1 MVVCLSGFDLSHSFG
16 VGELRVLDLLVVVD
30 HQGEIDVA
38 VGHVAR
44 DVAARIAGVGL
55 AKAEDVLI
63 EPGCL
68 LQVGGPRSQCER
80 CAAWPS
86 PRRELECC
94 RSRVDTTIVGIL
106 ATHWNGL
113 PKRRSRPAGTLT
125 DASEPRS
132 LSGTVTGRSPHGAQR
147 NA

>member
-16 VGELRVLDLLVVVD
+16 VGELRVLDLLAVVD
-30 HQGEIDVA
+30 HQGEIDVS

-68 LQVGGPRSQCER
+68 LQVGGP
-80 CAAWPS
+80 
-86 PRRELECC
+86 
-94 RSRVDTTIVGIL
+94 
-106 ATHWNGL
+106 
-113 PKRRSRPAGTLT
+113 
-125 DASEPRS
+125 
-132 LSGTVTGRSPHGAQR
+132 
-147 NA
+147 